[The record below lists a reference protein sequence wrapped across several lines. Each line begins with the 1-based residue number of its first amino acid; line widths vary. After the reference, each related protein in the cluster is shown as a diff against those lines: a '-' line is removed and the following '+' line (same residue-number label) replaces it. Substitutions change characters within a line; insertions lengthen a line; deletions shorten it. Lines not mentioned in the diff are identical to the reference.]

1 MPRKY
6 QVDSDLQFGRS
17 FKRNNR
23 PGNCFSFII
32 AAIELS
38 ITNPRNGLQQKYGSI
53 PQALK

>member
-23 PGNCFSFII
+23 PGNCFSTII
-32 AAIELS
+32 ATIELS
-38 ITNPRNGLQQKYGSI
+38 ITKPRNGLQQKYVEL
-53 PQALK
+53 Q